1 MSASGTPSELQETQD
16 SRYDPAPSAGRA
28 ALCGQLLTMGN
39 PSRISP
45 LVATVMCLTAVLLTA
60 LCGCARRPPR
70 QATLV
75 CVGDVMLGRG
85 VGDLCAEKGNA
96 YPFERYAERLQ
107 GADVAFCNLEAVLS
121 DQPMTYPRVNPLRA
135 RPEMADALAAA
146 GLDVVSLA
154 NNHVVDCGRPGL
166 RQTMELLDAAG
177 IRYTGAGR
185 TLAEAEQ
192 GAIIEANG
200 LRFGFLAFS
209 DFAEVNFVH
218 APERESILIVSEETL
233 RRTVPSLRDRCD
245 VLVVSCHWGSE
256 FVEETN
262 SRQRELAH
270 LAADLGADILIGH
283 HAHVRGEV
291 EQYGDASIAY
301 CLGDFIFDIFTD
313 TPGEGFL
320 LEWTCTPEACE
331 LTRQV
336 ETQVA
341 DLWAE

>member
-1 MSASGTPSELQETQD
+1 
-16 SRYDPAPSAGRA
+16 
-28 ALCGQLLTMGN
+28 MGN
-39 PSRISP
+39 TPRT
-45 LVATVMCLTAVLLTA
+45 ATSSAAVFCLTAVLLTA
-60 LCGCARRPPR
+60 LCGCARRPPP

-85 VGDLCAEKGNA
+85 VGDLCLEKGNA
-96 YPFERYAERLQ
+96 YPFERYAKRLA
-107 GADVAFCNLEAVLS
+107 GADIAFCNLEAVLS

-146 GLDVVSLA
+146 GFDVVSLA

-166 RQTMELLDAAG
+166 RQTMELLDAVG
-177 IRYTGAGR
+177 IAYTGAGR

-192 GAIIEANG
+192 RAIVEANG

-218 APERESILIVSEETL
+218 APEREAILILSEETL
-233 RRTVPSLRDRCD
+233 RRTVPPLRDRCD

-256 FVEETN
+256 FVVPTTT
-262 SRQRELAH
+262 RQRDLAH
-270 LAADLGADILIGH
+270 LAVDLGADILVGH

-291 EQYGDASIAY
+291 EHYGDGSICY
-301 CLGDFIFDIFTD
+301 CLGDFIFDIFAD
-313 TPGEGFL
+313 TPGEGSL
-320 LEWTCTPEACE
+320 LEWRCTPGACE

-336 ETQVA
+336 ETHVA
-341 DLWAE
+341 DLWEG